1 MTREEYE
8 QESKRKEDEI
18 TVNSKTLQVTHEE
31 STIDFDLA
39 DLSKFDQFKR
49 PANNNQESIEYA

>member
-1 MTREEYE
+1 VTREEYE

-49 PANNNQESIEYA
+49 PANNHQESIEYA